1 VNDEQAKGTANKAQG
16 KVQEALGK
24 LTGDTHEQAK
34 GKAKQIQGAAQVG
47 LGNVQDAA
55 RRRGPR

>member
-1 VNDEQAKGTANKAQG
+1 MNDEQAKGTANKVQG
-16 KVQEALGK
+16 KVQETLGK

-34 GKAKQIQGAAQVG
+34 GKARQAQGSAQVG
-47 LGNVQDAA
+47 LGNVQDAT